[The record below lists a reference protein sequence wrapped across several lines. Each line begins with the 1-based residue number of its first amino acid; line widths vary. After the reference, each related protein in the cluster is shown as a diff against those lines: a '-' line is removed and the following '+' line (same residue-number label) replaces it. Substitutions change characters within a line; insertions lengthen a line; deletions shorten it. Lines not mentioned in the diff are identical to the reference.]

1 MIESISRRWEATIY
15 SYETDEE
22 LVRRGVRNSSPLSA
36 GNLQDTRPVSRTP
49 TPTSRQPVI

>member
-22 LVRRGVRNSSPLSA
+22 LVRRLREFVANVIRKELTEELPSLDERN
-36 GNLQDTRPVSRTP
+36 DSR
-49 TPTSRQPVI
+49 S